1 MLRKEDHFCLLL
13 QVPQCCKRNRKLNA
27 LVTNEKYSKN
37 YIANQISKKL
47 SYQEKEA
54 AQTGSPHPNIST
66 T

>member
-1 MLRKEDHFCLLL
+1 
-13 QVPQCCKRNRKLNA
+13 
-27 LVTNEKYSKN
+27 VTNEKYSKN

>member
-13 QVPQCCKRNRKLNA
+13 QAPQCCKRNRKLNA
-27 LVTNEKYSKN
+27 LVKNENYSKK
-37 YIANQISKKL
+37 YIADQISKKL

-54 AQTGSPHPNIST
+54 AQTGNPHPNIST